1 MVTVRRAFGFR
12 FVVFTNDHSPP
23 HVHVFGPDGEAKI
36 TLEGPEGLALDWCVG
51 IGRLEMRRIMQEVA
65 RERGRLL
72 AEWRR
77 IHG

>member
-1 MVTVRRAFGFR
+1 MATVHRAFGFR
-12 FVVFTNDHSPP
+12 FAVFTNDHSPP

-36 TLEGPEGLALDWCVG
+36 SLEGPGGLALDWCVG
-51 IGRLEMRRIMQEVA
+51 IGRGNMRRIMQEAA
-65 RERGRLL
+65 RQRGKLL